1 VVDLAI
7 EQLALPPASNG
18 NILKALA
25 AGGDLTQWG
34 LSSAITR
41 VANDADDYELAT
53 LLERAGGTVL
63 AMPEPAWMKLAG
75 KAA

>member
-1 VVDLAI
+1 MRVAWF
-7 EQLALPPASNG
+7 EQLELPPVASSG
-18 NILKALA
+18 ILKALA

-41 VANDADDYELAT
+41 VANDAADYEMAT

-63 AMPEPAWMKLAG
+63 ALPAHDWTRIAT
-75 KAA
+75 AV